1 MNKKAIALMA
11 ACAFLLSACQT
22 EDPDVKETESVGK
35 ETETTSQLSGD
46 YYSAII
52 TDGAYKTSMNRGV
65 TLGLNSNVNLKA
77 FETGLMDLSQKHFS
91 PDSYYFQE
99 GQYINAETTS
109 KWLGRASEENPE
121 GLNPEDN
128 GKLEPNERNPI
139 YLDSLLEQN
148 YMVKNDDGFALGGIS
163 IGLAMNTVDYYTQK
177 EFGAEYETKISKEEL
192 LAEGKK
198 MADKIVQRLRETE
211 GVGDIPIVV
220 GIFEQS
226 TKDNLAG
233 GVYISESISP
243 DGATKVQDWKS
254 INQKKVIFPTSGE
267 ESTELS
273 SFENFK
279 SEIENFFPNLSGVTA
294 EALYTDD
301 QIVNMKVS
309 INTQFYG
316 ESEIIA
322 FTQNVAEKASSY
334 LLPNIPIEITIK
346 SINGTEAFLSREAGE
361 TEFYAHVFD

>member
-22 EDPDVKETESVGK
+22 EDPSPKETESVGE
-35 ETETTSQLSGD
+35 ETETTSQLSGE

-52 TDGAYKTSMNRGV
+52 TDGAYQTSLNRGV

-77 FETGLMDLSQKHFS
+77 FETGLMDLSQEHFS
-91 PDSYYFQE
+91 SDSYFFQE
-99 GQYINAETTS
+99 GQYINTETTS
-109 KWLGRASEENPE
+109 KWLARLSEDNPD

-128 GKLEPNERNPI
+128 GKDEPNERNPI
-139 YLDSLLEQN
+139 YLDSLLEQD
-148 YMVKNDDGFALGGIS
+148 YMVQTDDGFALGGIS
-163 IGLAMNTVDYYTQK
+163 IGLALNSVDYYTK
-177 EFGAEYETKISKEEL
+177 IEYGAEFETKISRDDL

-211 GVGDIPIVV
+211 GIGDIPIVV
-220 GIFEQS
+220 GIFEQTS
-226 TKDNLAG
+226 KDNLAG
-233 GVYISESISP
+233 GVYVSEAISQ
-243 DGATKVQDWKS
+243 DGSTSLQDWTT
-254 INQKKVIFPTSGE
+254 INQEKVIFPTGGGE
-267 ESTELS
+267 SNELS

-279 SEIENFFPNLSGVTA
+279 AEIENFFPNLSGVTA

-316 ESEIIA
+316 ESEVIA
-322 FTQNVAEKASSY
+322 FTQHVTEKASSY
-334 LLPNIPIEITIK
+334 LMPNIPIEITIK
-346 SINGTEAFLSREAGE
+346 SINGTEAFLAREAGE
-361 TEFYAHVFD
+361 TEFYTHVFD

>member
-11 ACAFLLSACQT
+11 ACAFLLSACQSDEPET
-22 EDPDVKETESVGK
+22 KETESVGE

-52 TDGAYKTSMNRGV
+52 TDGTYKTSLNRGV
-65 TLGLNSNVNLKA
+65 TLGLNSTVNLKA
-77 FETGLMDLSQKHFS
+77 FETGLMELSQEHFS

-99 GQYINAETTS
+99 GQYITTETTNN
-109 KWLGRASEENPE
+109 WLNRVSEDNPD

-128 GKLEPNERNPI
+128 GKVEPDERNPI
-139 YLDSLLEQN
+139 YLNSLLEQD
-148 YMVKNDDGFALGGIS
+148 YMVQTDDGFKLGGIS
-163 IGLAMNTVDYYTQK
+163 IGLAMNSVDYYKKVQ
-177 EFGAEYETKISKEEL
+177 FGAESETKISQDKLVE
-192 LAEGKK
+192 EGKK
-198 MADKIVQRLRETE
+198 MADKIVQHLRETE
-211 GVGDIPIVV
+211 GVGDIPIVI

-233 GVYISESISP
+233 GVYITQAQSD
-243 DGATKVQDWKS
+243 DGSTSLTDWET

-267 ESTELS
+267 SNELS

-279 SEIENFFPNLSGVTA
+279 AEIESFFPNLSGVTA

-301 QIVNMKVS
+301 QIMNMKVS

-322 FTQNVAEKASSY
+322 FTQHVSEKASSY

-346 SINGTEAFLSREAGE
+346 SINGTEAFLAREAGE
-361 TEFYAHVFD
+361 TQFYTHVFD

>member
-1 MNKKAIALMA
+1 MNKKAIAVMA
-11 ACAFLLSACQT
+11 ACVFLLSACQT
-22 EDPDVKETESVGK
+22 EEDTKETETVSK
-35 ETETTSQLSGD
+35 ETETTSQLSND

-52 TDGAYKTSMNRGV
+52 TDNAYQTSLSRGV

-91 PDSYYFQE
+91 TDSHYFQE
-99 GQYINAETTS
+99 GQYIDNGTTN
-109 KWLGRASEENPE
+109 KWLGRVSEENPD

-128 GKLEPNERNPI
+128 GKLEPDERNPI
-139 YLDSLLEQN
+139 YLDSLLEQD
-148 YMVKNDDGFALGGIS
+148 YMVQKGDGFELGGIS
-163 IGLAMNTVDYYTQK
+163 IGLAMNSVDYYTKK
-177 EFGAEYETKISKEEL
+177 EYESQYETKISQKEL

-211 GVGDIPIVV
+211 GIGNIPIVI

-226 TKDNLAG
+226 TEDSLAG
-233 GVYISESISP
+233 GAFVSEAVSENGS
-243 DGATKVQDWKS
+243 TSFTNWKT

-267 ESTELS
+267 ESNELS

-279 SEIENFFPNLSGVTA
+279 AEIENFFPNLSGVTA
-294 EALYTDD
+294 EAIYRDD
-301 QIVNMKVS
+301 QIVEMKVS

-322 FTQNVAEKASSY
+322 FTQHVAEKASSF
-334 LLPNIPIEITIK
+334 LVPNIPIEITIG
-346 SINGTEAFLSREAGE
+346 SINGTEAFLAREAGE
-361 TEFYAHVFD
+361 TKFYTHIFD

>member
-1 MNKKAIALMA
+1 MA
-11 ACAFLLSACQT
+11 ACAFLLSACQSDEPET
-22 EDPDVKETESVGK
+22 KETESVGK

-52 TDGAYKTSMNRGV
+52 TDGTYKTSLNRGV
-65 TLGLNSNVNLKA
+65 TLGLNSTVNLKA
-77 FETGLMDLSQKHFS
+77 FETGLMELSQEHFS

-99 GQYINAETTS
+99 GQYITTETTNN
-109 KWLGRASEENPE
+109 WLNRLSEDNPN

-139 YLDSLLEQN
+139 YLNSLLEQD
-148 YMVKNDDGFALGGIS
+148 YMVQTDDGFKLGGIS
-163 IGLAMNTVDYYTQK
+163 IGLAMNSVDYYTK
-177 EFGAEYETKISKEEL
+177 EQFGAESETKISQDKL
-192 LAEGKK
+192 LEEGKK
-198 MADKIVQRLRETE
+198 MADKIVQHLRETE

-233 GVYISESISP
+233 GVYITQAQSD
-243 DGATKVQDWKS
+243 DGSTSLTDWEPV
-254 INQKKVIFPTSGE
+254 NQKKVIFPTSGE
-267 ESTELS
+267 SNELS

-279 SEIENFFPNLSGVTA
+279 AEIESFFPNLSGVTA

-301 QIVNMKVS
+301 QIMNMKVS

-322 FTQNVAEKASSY
+322 FTQHVSEKASSY

-346 SINGTEAFLSREAGE
+346 SINGTEAFLAREAGE
-361 TEFYAHVFD
+361 TQFYTHVFD

>member
-11 ACAFLLSACQT
+11 ACAFLLSACQPNDSET
-22 EDPDVKETESVGK
+22 KETETVGE
-35 ETETTSQLSGD
+35 ETETTSQLSND

-52 TDGAYKTSMNRGV
+52 TDGAYQTSSNRGV
-65 TLGLNSNVNLKA
+65 TLGLNSTVNLKA
-77 FETGLMDLSQKHFS
+77 FETGLMDLSQKHYS
-91 PDSYYFQE
+91 TDTYYFQE
-99 GQYINAETTS
+99 GQYITAATTNN
-109 KWLGRASEENPE
+109 WLDRVSEENPE

-128 GKLEPNERNPI
+128 GKLEPDERNPI

-148 YMVKNDDGFALGGIS
+148 YMVQTDDGFKLGGIS
-163 IGLAMNTVDYYTQK
+163 IGLAMNSIDYYTKK
-177 EFGAEYETKISKEEL
+177 EFGSEFETEISKEKM

-198 MADKIVQRLRETE
+198 MADKIVQRLRKTE
-211 GVGDIPIVV
+211 GIGNIPIVI

-233 GVYISESISP
+233 GVYISEAISE
-243 DGATKVQDWKS
+243 DGSTSFTDWKG
-254 INQKKVIFPTSGE
+254 INQKKVVFPTSGE
-267 ESTELS
+267 ESNELS
-273 SFENFK
+273 SFQNFK
-279 SEIENFFPNLSGVTA
+279 SEVENFFPNLSGVTA

-322 FTQNVAEKASSY
+322 FTQHVNEKASSF
-334 LLPNIPIEITIK
+334 LMPNIPTEITID
-346 SINGTEAFLSREAGE
+346 SINGTEAFLAREAGE
-361 TEFYAHVFD
+361 TEFYTHVFD